1 MATHKKPNHLLSFVK
16 DNITL
21 KNFGL
26 TYMQFI
32 PGGETKANQC
42 PFKVIQS
49 IKVLIVLMPFL

>member
-26 TYMQFI
+26 TYMQFS

-49 IKVLIVLMPFL
+49 IKVLQKWH